1 MALMSEDKKDGT
13 ETKKDVRSGNVAVAQ
28 ARIELALLKY
38 KVAVS
43 KGTPIAGKK
52 VRL

>member
-1 MALMSEDKKDGT
+1 MSEDKKDGT
-13 ETKKDVRSGNVAVAQ
+13 ETEDVRSGNVDVAQ
-28 ARIELALLKY
+28 AKIERALLKY